1 MAEENITV
9 QLSTNEVSE
18 WLERIEESERA
29 LEENHLPYWR
39 SIQRSYSGDDSEGLD
54 GFEGLEYGDEDG
66 VKFNFL
72 LSNANTIIPGVISA
86 NPHIYVKPRRPGD
99 KESARIAESALNY
112 VWREINASRTVR
124 SVVLDTLLFGLGV
137 VKIGYDASDSFYLEE
152 DYDTGPEKASP
163 PGEGSDETLNAA
175 QQRSLRSLMGSE
187 LLSFDEGP
195 QDNPTVTRVAPW
207 DLIVPAGYSEIHQ
220 CPWVCERMTVL
231 LEDLKRDDR
240 FTVPSSIEPD
250 SWLSEEIP
258 KSLTGAG
265 SQYTSRPETDP
276 RYVNLYEIRYWNDTG
291 DGLRRYVMWLLK
303 NPGSGDA
310 QDSVIRHIADPI
322 EMKGYPYEALRFVE
336 VPNSFYS
343 THVSDLASVHPI
355 AERLND
361 EWDYILRHHRLSSR
375 RKFVAA
381 PGAMESGQLQSLL
394 ESDEDM
400 AVAEIPATVARI
412 QDAIMVLPEAP
423 PPSTTPMVLQGLSKL
438 IYEISGIDVFQRGGA
453 SRKGTTATEVAIAS
467 AATRGRVG
475 MRLEAT
481 EALISKIA
489 RKMLAIIRQY
499 WDDVRYLRIDGDFGE
514 DEFISF
520 TSSDI
525 QGFYDVTIQAGS
537 TIPTDPAEEQRAFM
551 GLLQTIQ
558 GVAATLAPMIQG
570 GMLPPDSIQ
579 NFIDQAFR
587 VWRQDKRALV
597 GPLSQLQGAAMG
609 AGTQAPTGQ
618 PQEAPQEQGVEN
630 VGMGPSGEALAG
642 TGPRGATPGSPE
654 EVISRF
660 Q

>member
-9 QLSTNEVSE
+9 EFSANEVSE

-39 SIQRSYSGDDSEGLD
+39 SIQASYSGEGAT
-54 GFEGLEYGDEDG
+54 GLEGFDG
-66 VKFNFL
+66 LSYEEGENVRFNFL

-99 KESARIAESALNY
+99 KESARVAESALNY
-112 VWREINASRTVR
+112 VWKEIRANRTIR
-124 SVVLDTLLFGLGV
+124 SIVLDTLLFGLGV
-137 VKIGYDASDSFYLEE
+137 AKIGYDASDSFYIEE
-152 DYDTGPEKASP
+152 DYDSGPEKVDPESKEITP
-163 PGEGSDETLNAA
+163 A
-175 QQRSLRSLMGSE
+175 QQRSLRSLMGAE
-187 LLSFDEGP
+187 LLSFEEGP
-195 QDNPTVTRVAPW
+195 QDNPTVVRVAPW
-207 DLIVPAGYSEIHQ
+207 DLIIPAGYTEIHQ

-240 FTVPSSIEPD
+240 FDIPDSIQPD
-250 SWLSEEIP
+250 SWLSQEIP
-258 KSLTGAG
+258 KSLTGSG
-265 SQYTSRPETDP
+265 SEYTSRPETDP
-276 RYVNLYEIRYWNDTG
+276 RYVNLYEVRYWANTG
-291 DGLRRYVMWLLK
+291 DGMRRYVMWLLK
-303 NPGSGDA
+303 NPGTGDA
-310 QDSVIRHIADPI
+310 QDSVIRHIPDPI
-322 EMKGYPYEALRFVE
+322 EMKGYPYEALKFVE

-343 THVSDLASVHPI
+343 THVSDLAAVHPI
-355 AERLND
+355 AERLNE

-381 PGAMESGQLQSLL
+381 PGAMESGQLQALL

-400 AVAEIPATVARI
+400 AVAEIPASVARI
-412 QDAIMVLPEAP
+412 QDSIMVLPEAP

-481 EALISKIA
+481 ETLISNIA
-489 RKMLAIIRQY
+489 KKMLAIIRQY
-499 WDDVRYLRIDGDFGE
+499 WDDVRYMRIDGDLGE
-514 DEFISF
+514 DEFVSF

-525 QGFYDVTIQAGS
+525 QGYYDVTIQAGS

-558 GVAATLAPMIQG
+558 GVAATLAPMVQG
-570 GMLPPDSIQ
+570 GMLPQDSIQ
-579 NFIDQAFR
+579 KFIDQAFR

-609 AGTQAPTGQ
+609 AGTQAAAGQ
-618 PQEAPQEQGVEN
+618 PAEEPQEQGVES

-642 TGPRGATPGSPE
+642 TGPREVAPGADE
-654 EVISRF
+654 AISRF
-660 Q
+660 